1 VAGATLED
9 LLRGVLISLHQCPFL
24 LGIGNLILLY
34 RPTIQL
40 VGSRHLLHDV
50 GAGVAIVV
58 MAGVLI
64 SSTIRNI
71 QVLYRAERPP

>member
-1 VAGATLED
+1 
-9 LLRGVLISLHQCPFL
+9 
-24 LGIGNLILLY
+24 LY

-40 VGSRHLLHDV
+40 VGSRHLPYDV

-71 QVLYRAERPP
+71 QGLYRAERLP